1 MKLYNHF
8 TDEVKLNSKIV
19 SFYSDNSGASLFA
32 RDAEGAVLNAE
43 GEYLS
48 TDYFLDAG
56 YCHFAYLPKGFK
68 LWHEIK
74 NDI

>member
-19 SFYSDNSGASLFA
+19 SFYSDNSGASVFA
-32 RDAEGAVLNAE
+32 RDATGAVLNTE

-56 YCHFAYLPKGFK
+56 YVYFAYLPKNFK
-68 LWHEIK
+68 LWHEMK
-74 NDI
+74 

>member
-1 MKLYNHF
+1 MKLYCHY

-19 SFYSDNSGASLFA
+19 SFYSDGSGASVFS
-32 RDAEGAVLNAE
+32 RDAMGSVRNAE

-56 YCHFAYLPKGFK
+56 YCHFAYLPKDFK
-68 LWHEIK
+68 LWYE
-74 NDI
+74 NV

>member
-1 MKLYNHF
+1 MKLYCHY

-19 SFYSDNSGASLFA
+19 SFYSDGSGASVFS
-32 RDAEGAVLNAE
+32 RDAMGSVINAE

-56 YCHFAYLPKGFK
+56 YCHFAYLPKTFK
-68 LWHEIK
+68 IWHEQK
-74 NDI
+74 

>member
-1 MKLYNHF
+1 MRLYCHY

-19 SFYSDNSGASLFA
+19 SFYSDGSGASVFS
-32 RDAEGAVLNAE
+32 RDDMGSVRNAE

-68 LWHEIK
+68 LWYE
-74 NDI
+74 NV

>member
-1 MKLYNHF
+1 MKLYCHY

-19 SFYSDNSGASLFA
+19 SFYSDGSGASVFS
-32 RDAEGAVLNAE
+32 RDAMGSVIDAE

-56 YCHFAYLPKGFK
+56 YCHFAYLPKTFK
-68 LWHEIK
+68 IWHEQK
-74 NDI
+74 

>member
-19 SFYSDNSGASLFA
+19 SFYSDGSGASVFS
-32 RDAEGAVLNAE
+32 RDAMGSVINAE

-56 YCHFAYLPKGFK
+56 YCHFAYLPKTFK
-68 LWHEIK
+68 IWHEQ
-74 NDI
+74 NV

>member
-1 MKLYNHF
+1 MKLYCHY

-19 SFYSDNSGASLFA
+19 SFYSDGSGASVFS

-56 YCHFAYLPKGFK
+56 YCFFAYLPKDFK
-68 LWHEIK
+68 IWHEQK
-74 NDI
+74 